1 MKKFLTTIIALV
13 LSLSFVGCN
22 AKSVAQEREIT
33 STMDVTDLDKLWEFV
48 NSNIYEISRDQFEH
62 SFDITFLDVTGNGIE
77 EAIIVNNADWS
88 TNIEIVTVNGDKYE
102 NIKTDLKV
110 AKYSNDFTMQDG
122 FFKAVQATG
131 GTGVSIEYM
140 SLLVYEEAK
149 MSTVLKDL
157 RITSNES
164 WPDGYR
170 EEKAQIKGP
179 LTDFEYILTRY
190 ENGNECI
197 VTHKYYTY
205 KKDKLRFDV
214 EIKEEETES
223 C

>member
-1 MKKFLTTIIALV
+1 MKKFLAALFV
-13 LSLSFVGCN
+13 VVFSLSFVGCN
-22 AKSVAQEREIT
+22 AKTVAQEREIT

-48 NSNIYEISRDQFEH
+48 NSNIYEISREQFEH
-62 SFDITFLDVTGNGIE
+62 SFDITFLDVTGNGLE
-77 EAIIVNNADWS
+77 EAILVNNADWS
-88 TNIEIVTVNGDKYE
+88 NNIEIVTANGNKYE

-122 FFKAVQATG
+122 FLKVVQATG

-157 RITSNES
+157 IISSQQS
-164 WPDGYR
+164 WTDGQQ
-170 EEKAQIKGP
+170 EKIAQIKGP

-197 VTHKYYTY
+197 AAHKYYKY
-205 KKDKLRFDV
+205 KKDKRRFDV
-214 EIKEEETES
+214 EVKEEETEN